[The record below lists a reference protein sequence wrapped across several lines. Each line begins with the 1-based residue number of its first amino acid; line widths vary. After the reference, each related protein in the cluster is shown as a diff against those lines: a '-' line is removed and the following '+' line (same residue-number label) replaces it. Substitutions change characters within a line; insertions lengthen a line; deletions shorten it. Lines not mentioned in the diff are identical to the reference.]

1 MMMQTQ
7 HPSTAVPAPLS
18 RTRKAWLFAAW
29 AALYFGVPS
38 VLAFAPAWI
47 ARTWG
52 IQVRTW
58 VILTLLLLAVAVL
71 VPCAARGMVGWRT
84 LFRLGVPAAQWR
96 GMLMRWAVF
105 FAVLTALL
113 ALHQPQMLFGFPRR
127 SPRFWLFV
135 MAAYPVLSV
144 AAQGVLYRW
153 FHEAVFAPLFGSP
166 RRSLLAGA
174 LVFSYG
180 HIVFHNLW
188 AVFFTFIGGL
198 LFLQTYRKSQ
208 SLLFS
213 GIEHALYGDA
223 LFTIGWGAYFYGG
236 TVTLLSQG

>member
-1 MMMQTQ
+1 M
-7 HPSTAVPAPLS
+7 
-18 RTRKAWLFAAW
+18 
-29 AALYFGVPS
+29 
-38 VLAFAPAWI
+38 
-47 ARTWG
+47 
-52 IQVRTW
+52 
-58 VILTLLLLAVAVL
+58 
-71 VPCAARGMVGWRT
+71 
-84 LFRLGVPAAQWR
+84 
-96 GMLMRWAVF
+96 
-105 FAVLTALL
+105 
-113 ALHQPQMLFGFPRR
+113 
-127 SPRFWLFV
+127 
-135 MAAYPVLSV
+135 
-144 AAQGVLYRW
+144 
-153 FHEAVFAPLFGSP
+153 FAPLFGSP

-188 AVFFTFIGGL
+188 AVLFTFIGGL